1 MHSRAAVLGIM
12 LGTSLFT
19 AAQPARR
26 TEAKTAEQV
35 YENIKVL
42 RGTPADSFN
51 QMMHLMSGQL
61 GVDCEHCHLQKDRV
75 SDELEPKRTARQ
87 MIKMTADINKKSFDG
102 KPVVTCYTCHRGS
115 PTPPSVPLLP
125 AGEYVSN
132 EKPAPRQLP
141 TADQI
146 LAKYIDALGGEQAI
160 RRVTSR
166 VITATQDIPTGPG
179 GVIPLPARTERYQKA
194 PNLVLNVYH
203 TDKYTISNGF
213 DGSVSWAQNDRGR
226 VTEAVK
232 LEQIRAKRS
241 ADSYEPLHLKQ
252 QYARMKVDGIEKVN
266 GRAAYV
272 VIGYPEENIAERLYF
287 DIQTGLLLRKSTIVP
302 TGVGDSP
309 FQTDYDDYR
318 DTGSG
323 VKYPFLIHME
333 PASGRLELITHST
346 IHVQKVQDNV
356 AIDDAKF
363 VKPVSKEDPPPRTAT
378 KAKEIRASGK
388 R

>member
-1 MHSRAAVLGIM
+1 MHSKVAVFGM
-12 LGTSLFT
+12 MSLTAVFS

-51 QMMHLMSGQL
+51 QTMHLMSGQL

-75 SDELEPKRTARQ
+75 SDELEPKRTARL
-87 MIKMTADINKKSFDG
+87 MIKMTADINRKSFEG
-102 KPVVTCYTCHRGS
+102 KPVVTCYTCHRGA
-115 PTPPSVPLLP
+115 PIPPNVPILP

-132 EKPAPRQLP
+132 EKPAPPQVP

-146 LAKYIDALGGEQAI
+146 LAKYIEALGGEQAI
-160 RRVTSR
+160 RKVTSR

-179 GVIPLPARTERYQKA
+179 GVIPVPARTERYQKA

-203 TDKYTISNGF
+203 TDKYTVTNGF
-213 DGSVSWAQNDRGR
+213 DGNASWAQNDRGR

-232 LEQIRAKRS
+232 LEQIRAKRAS
-241 ADSYEPLHLKQ
+241 DFYEPVHLKQ
-252 QYARMKVDGIEKVN
+252 QYGRMKVDGIEKVN
-266 GRAAYV
+266 NRNAYV
-272 VIGYPEENIAERLYF
+272 LIGYPEENIAERLYF
-287 DIQTGLLLRKSTIVP
+287 DTQTGLLLRKSTIVP
-302 TGVGDSP
+302 TGIGDSP
-309 FQTDYDDYR
+309 FQIDYDDYR

-333 PASGRLELITHST
+333 PASPRLELITHST
-346 IHVQKVQDNV
+346 IRVQKVQDNV

-363 VKPVSKEDPPPRTAT
+363 VQPVSKEEPPPRTAT